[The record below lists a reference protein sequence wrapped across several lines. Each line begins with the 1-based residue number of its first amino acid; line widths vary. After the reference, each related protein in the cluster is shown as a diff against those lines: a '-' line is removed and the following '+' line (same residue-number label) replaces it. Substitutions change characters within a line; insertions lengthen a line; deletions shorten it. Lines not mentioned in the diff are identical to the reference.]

1 MLGKWICRN
10 VSVFRC
16 CTYLHCNV
24 SSDDANNY
32 LCVYNDAN
40 NYLCVYND
48 AYDYLCGYYHH
59 NHNAAHVS
67 CSDSVYVDRRHLPRD
82 QTVLRLN
89 YS

>member
-40 NYLCVYND
+40 NYLC
-48 AYDYLCGYYHH
+48 GYYHH
-59 NHNAAHVS
+59 IYLAANMS
-67 CSDSVYVDRRHLPRD
+67 TCDSIYVDRRILPRD

-89 YS
+89 HS